1 MTTPTEVTKQLI
13 QELMDNGI
21 LTLLDPKTREPVG
34 IDDGPTI
41 NLINSLTKETLPVIL
56 PINAHRPI
64 E

>member
-1 MTTPTEVTKQLI
+1 MTTPTEVTKQVV
-13 QELMDNGI
+13 QELIDLGI

-34 IDDGPTI
+34 IDDSPTT
-41 NLINSLTKETLPVIL
+41 NLINSITKETLPVIL